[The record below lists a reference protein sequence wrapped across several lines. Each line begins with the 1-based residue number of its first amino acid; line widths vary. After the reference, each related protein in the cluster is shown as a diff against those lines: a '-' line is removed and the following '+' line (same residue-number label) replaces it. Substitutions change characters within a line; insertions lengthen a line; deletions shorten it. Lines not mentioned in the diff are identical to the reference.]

1 MLRVSAPLLQ
11 SELSFV
17 VLVAELS
24 PSLQGVGWE
33 MQRASRCGRHLSES
47 PWQVLEAGRALA
59 VPARHL
65 AVGTL
70 LPLCSLGLGAT
81 GTPVPTV
88 TVPRCC
94 TLPSAKRAAKQIY
107 QSSPTV
113 WCYSQGEAETG
124 WWAKRPVAHRHSP
137 AESPCMW
144 GSPEPCRMGP
154 RAFLFQQLGLKVSGA
169 ETAWRRQLPGRGR
182 AAWAP
187 SASMFPAPSF
197 VLAQAGERSWFNW
210 QLCLWPGCY
219 EKVFCLPL

>member
-94 TLPSAKRAAKQIY
+94 TLPSAKRAAKQKFTKAAP
-107 QSSPTV
+107 QCGVTPKEK
-113 WCYSQGEAETG
+113 Q
-124 WWAKRPVAHRHSP
+124 KRAGGPGVPWRIATARLRAP
-137 AESPCMW
+137 AC
-144 GSPEPCRMGP
+144 
-154 RAFLFQQLGLKVSGA
+154 GA
-169 ETAWRRQLPGRGR
+169 
-182 AAWAP
+182 AP
-187 SASMFPAPSF
+187 SC
-197 VLAQAGERSWFNW
+197 AGWGLEPFYFSSWA
-210 QLCLWPGCY
+210 
-219 EKVFCLPL
+219 